1 MTIEQQV
8 FEKLRDLPPEKKKGA
23 LDFVD
28 FLKEKTGQRSL
39 GVVCVACGRILK
51 FKSRKKILLRLAA
64 KYGAVALGAR
74 KEKWKLP

>member
-28 FLKEKTGQRSL
+28 FLKEKTGQSSL
-39 GVVCVACGRILK
+39 AVVCVACGRILK
-51 FKSRKKILLRLAA
+51 FKSRKKILL
-64 KYGAVALGAR
+64 VAFDGLLIISNAITFGS
-74 KEKWKLP
+74 